1 MTTPHKH
8 AEIIRAIADGLEVQ
22 FLSAS
27 NKDWVT
33 WEPSHSAS
41 PLNYTWADL
50 KWRIKPRMI
59 VCGKHSWPEPMREAP
74 EDGCIFYIASPS
86 WSVIPVNHFV
96 WRGNRSD
103 RIPLQRGMC
112 HTTHEAAEQHA
123 RALIAISQ
131 GDV

>member
-8 AEIIRAIADGLEVQ
+8 AEILRAIADGLEVEC
-22 FLSAS
+22 FS
-27 NKDWVT
+27 NAKWVT
-33 WEPSHSAS
+33 YALDRCC
-41 PLNYTWADL
+41 PLTNSNL
-50 KWRIKPRMI
+50 EWRIKPRMI

-74 EDGCIFYIASPS
+74 ADGCKFYIAAPS

-96 WRGNRSD
+96 WCGNKSD
-103 RIPLQRGMC
+103 RIPLERGMC
-112 HTTHEAAEQHA
+112 HTTKEAAEQHA